1 MDDTNKSLKP
11 SKHSA
16 KSSGGNSFPRYPIPP
31 EEIPNIDELVI
42 EDDEPVESFFVEKQ
56 YRLLTEPLYASW
68 KPEGHAF
75 LAASNVGLFYSNKIP
90 PLVPDVMLSLDV
102 PVGRSLKQKENNSYF
117 TWIMGKP
124 PDVVIEVVSDRSG
137 GEEDFKL
144 EEYAKIGVPSYVIFD
159 PDEHLRGGALRAF
172 HLVRGAYRSRKAS
185 WLPRVGLGLKLWE
198 GTFEGMTRSW
208 LRWCDREGSV
218 VSTGEE
224 RAERLAAQLR
234 ALGIDPEA

>member
-1 MDDTNKSLKP
+1 MDDTKKS
-11 SKHSA
+11 SKRSA
-16 KSSGGNSFPRYPIPP
+16 KSSNNRNGYFRYPIPP
-31 EEIPNIDELVI
+31 ETIPNIDELVI

-68 KPEGHAF
+68 KPEGHTF
-75 LAASNVGLFYSNKIP
+75 LAASNVGLFYANKIL

-102 PVGRSLKQKENNSYF
+102 PAGRSLKQKENNSYF

-144 EEYAKIGVPSYVIFD
+144 EEYAKIGVRYYVIFD
-159 PDEHLRGGALRAF
+159 PDKHLRGGVLRVF
-172 HLVRGAYRSRKAS
+172 HLVRDAYRSRKAS

-208 LRWCDREGSV
+208 LRWCDREGIEV
-218 VSTGEE
+218 PTGEE

-234 ALGIDPEA
+234 AEGIDPEA